1 MLMRDFLELLDREV
15 STPYIFI
22 EIGKEER
29 EKTQKEL
36 ERAWIK
42 NYFES
47 REYKE
52 NEEKEIERFEL
63 NLFRM
68 KDMDTVGSNIL
79 VRIFLKEDI
88 PDYEINRM
96 KIRSLDEL
104 ILSIPEEEI
113 DDITKEFGELQEQ
126 YKNKFGELPPTAYV
140 PYMTKE
146 EIVETLRACIE
157 NNVKFLEFLHIGIDY
172 NMLY

>member
-1 MLMRDFLELLDREV
+1 MN
-15 STPYIFI
+15 
-22 EIGKEER
+22 ER
-29 EKTQKEL
+29 EKLELGIYIMEKVTDYSYEDFDNIDEALNEILNNLKYEL
-36 ERAWIK
+36 EMLD
-42 NYFES
+42 Y
-47 REYKE
+47 REKRKKE
-52 NEEKEIERFEL
+52 EALGDR
-63 NLFRM
+63 
-68 KDMDTVGSNIL
+68 
-79 VRIFLKEDI
+79 
-88 PDYEINRM
+88 EINRM

-113 DDITKEFGELQEQ
+113 DDITKEFDELQEQ
-126 YKNKFGELPPTAYV
+126 YRNKFGELPPTAYV